1 MRNCIKTL
9 VRSEY
14 VNKHYYFH
22 RPTRGYESNATT
34 HVTTLVQNNN
44 NPIPKSPFPKHALKT
59 SEAIIIVI
67 ALRSYCRLDKIAE
80 LTRVAFSN
88 DTINQR
94 WVNST

>member
-1 MRNCIKTL
+1 MRNCIKKTL

-22 RPTRGYESNATT
+22 RPTRVYKS
-34 HVTTLVQNNN
+34 VTTLVQNNN

-67 ALRSYCRLDKIAE
+67 ALRGYCRLDKIAE

-94 WVNST
+94 WVNSA